1 LPVNHYAHPTPA
13 ETPGSYLSAP
23 DGGQGH
29 TKTAGVTNPYRQRWT
44 TPDQDEHLWAPTAP
58 SFRSPAS

>member
-44 TPDQDEHLWAPTAP
+44 TPDQDEHL
-58 SFRSPAS
+58 